1 MSRLTVSAC
10 LAAFAIASASPGAA
24 QNAGGAAG
32 PSTPDIGGFPDSP
45 LIPPPTNPTYPGV
58 IGYEVDATDIDRRI
72 VSVRQTI
79 PVASRSLTLLYS
91 KYLPGNHADSGPIQ
105 LLAGLQI
112 TANGQ
117 RVEWRRDA
125 VDPYAFHIDVP
136 AGVSEIEA
144 AFQWLTQSDNA
155 NWRVVMTPAMMN
167 LQFEKALLY
176 PAGYASTGI
185 MFAPTVRLPEGW
197 QYGVALETASFED
210 GLATFAPVDLYTLV
224 DSPMFAG
231 AHYRRIDIDPAGDDV
246 HLNIV
251 ADTAANL
258 APTTE
263 QLGYYEAMV
272 TQADRLF
279 GSRHFDDYE
288 FLLGLTDQMG
298 GIGLEHHR
306 SSENTHAPDFFT
318 SWGKSAGSRALLP
331 HEYAHSW
338 NGKFMR
344 PADELTANYNVP
356 TENSL
361 LWVYEGQTE
370 YWGDVLSA
378 RSGLHSKEQALIL
391 FADRAAFYQNQPGRE
406 WRNLQ
411 DTNNHNLL
419 GYRVPGQWTSW
430 MRGTG
435 DYYDESALIW
445 LDADTLIRELSRDRK
460 SLDDFARTFFSPE
473 GTDGNWTPR
482 GYTFADVVAALNAV
496 QPHDWATFLRTR
508 LDAAGPDAVAPLDG
522 LERGG
527 YRLIYV
533 EEPNADEKAV
543 HSNWGS
549 DFRYSL
555 GFTLTGPTQR
565 ISAIQWG
572 GPAFEAGI
580 GVGWDLIAV
589 GDRVASAEVLREAVT
604 AAKSG
609 EAPIRLILKNGQR
622 IRTLDLSY
630 TGGLRYPRLERI
642 EGTRDRIGEIM
653 TARGR

>member
-1 MSRLTVSAC
+1 MSRLAVSVC
-10 LAAFAIASASPGAA
+10 LAALLLAIATPGAA
-24 QNAGGAAG
+24 QTAT
-32 PSTPDIGGFPDSP
+32 PTTPDIGGFPDSP

-58 IGYEVDATDIDRRI
+58 IRYEVDATDLDHRV

-79 PVASRSLTLLYS
+79 PVVSRSLTLLYP

-112 TANGQ
+112 TAAGQ

-144 AFQWLTQSDNA
+144 SFQWLTQSDNA
-155 NWRVVMTPAMMN
+155 NWRVVMTPTMMN

-185 MFAPTVRLPEGW
+185 MFAPTVRLPAGW
-197 QYGVALETASFED
+197 QYGVALETTSFED

-231 AHYRRIDIDPAGDDV
+231 EHYRRVDIDPDGEDV

-251 ADTAANL
+251 GDTAANI
-258 APTTE
+258 AITDE
-263 QLGYYEAMV
+263 QIGLYTAMV
-272 TQADRLF
+272 TQADRLY
-279 GSRHFDDYE
+279 GARHFDDYE

-306 SSENTHAPDFFT
+306 SSENTHAPDYFT
-318 SWGKSAGSRALLP
+318 SWTKSAGGRALLP
-331 HEYAHSW
+331 HEYTHSW

-378 RSGLHSKEQALIL
+378 RSGLHTKAQALIL
-391 FADRAAFYQNQPGRE
+391 LADRAAFYENQPGRE

-419 GYRVPGQWTSW
+419 GYRVPGQWASW

-435 DYYDESALIW
+435 DYYDEAALVW
-445 LDADTLIRELSRDRK
+445 LDADTLIRERTNDRK

-482 GYTFADVVAALNAV
+482 GYTFADVVAALNAIT
-496 QPHDWATFLRTR
+496 PYDWATFLRTR
-508 LDAAGPDAVAPLDG
+508 LDAAGPDAEAPLDG
-522 LERGG
+522 ITRGG
-527 YRLIYV
+527 YRLTYV

-543 HSNWGS
+543 QSTWGS

-555 GFTLTGPTQR
+555 GFTLSGATQR
-565 ISAIQWG
+565 IGAIQWG

-580 GVGWDLIAV
+580 GAGWDLIAV
-589 GDRVASAEVLREAVT
+589 GDRVATPEVLREAVT

-609 EAPIRLILKNGQR
+609 DAPLRLILKNGQR
-622 IRTLDLSY
+622 IRTVELAY

-642 EGTRDRIGEIM
+642 AGTPDRIGDIL
-653 TARGR
+653 TARRR